1 MPKIKNFIDQLRNY
15 SSSQVFNPW
24 KDYDTSYDIGSDA
37 PEIRRQHL
45 NKYLRLRIPNVK
57 YIFIAEA
64 LGFQG
69 GHFSGI
75 AMTSERILLGNNP
88 SVKPASI
95 IGEVGKRTSNAKSL
109 YERKETERK
118 FGFAEPT
125 ATVVWGEILKSSL
138 SPFEVVLWNIFPF
151 HPYKLEGLL
160 TNRPPE
166 SHELKDGLAYVKMLL
181 KLCPN
186 AKIVS
191 IGQSSAVTLKKN
203 GIDSVKLR
211 HPSNGGT
218 PEFRSG
224 FKQNFL

>member
-1 MPKIKNFIDQLRNY
+1 MPNIKNFIDQLRVY
-15 SSSQVFNPW
+15 SSVQVFNPW
-24 KDYDTSYDIGSDA
+24 SDYDRTYDIGIEA
-37 PEIRRQHL
+37 PEIRRTQL

-57 YIFIAEA
+57 YLFIAEA

-75 AMTSERILLGNNP
+75 AMTSERILLGNHP
-88 SVKPASI
+88 SVNPASI

-118 FGFAEPT
+118 FGFTEPT
-125 ATVVWGEILKSSL
+125 ASVVWGEILKSKL

-151 HPYKLEGLL
+151 HPYKLEGIL

-166 SHELKDGLAYVKMLL
+166 SNELKDGLVYVKMLL
-181 KLCPN
+181 KMCPN
-186 AKIVS
+186 VEVVS
-191 IGQSSAVTLKKN
+191 IGQSSAVTLEKN
-203 GIDSVKLR
+203 GINSIKFR

-218 PEFRSG
+218 PEFRNR
-224 FKQNFL
+224 FKQKFL